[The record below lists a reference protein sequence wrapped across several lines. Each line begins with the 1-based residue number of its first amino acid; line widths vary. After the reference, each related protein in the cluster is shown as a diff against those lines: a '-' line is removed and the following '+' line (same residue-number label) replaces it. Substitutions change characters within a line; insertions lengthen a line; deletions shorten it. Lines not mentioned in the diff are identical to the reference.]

1 MKKIWLIL
9 ICAAMITMTAACGS
23 KSPADDSA
31 GIAHHGTV
39 IRYIFQYDG
48 ARTNLDM
55 VSDRNRA
62 EDFRACANR
71 DMIADRGMAFSG
83 IFTGTAKRHALVERD
98 IVTDNRGFADHDT
111 AAVVDEKA
119 MPDLGAG
126 VDFDAGFPSCALRE
140 QARIEKV
147 SVLIGFM
154 GAAVTEYRL
163 EARIAEQ
170 DFEPAV
176 YCRVSAQYCIN
187 FFFQIFEHGIT
198 EFLLPEFP
206 DTSGLPAGCSV
217 PGHS

>member
-1 MKKIWLIL
+1 MLEVDIRYLAM
-9 ICAAMITMTAACGS
+9 AAN
-23 KSPADDSA
+23 DSA
-31 GIAHHGTV
+31 GISDHGTV

-48 ARTNLDM
+48 ARTDLDM

-62 EDFRACANR
+62 EDFRACADR

-83 IFTGTAKRHALVERD
+83 IFTGTAERHALVERD

-111 AAVVDEKA
+111 AAVVDEQA

-154 GAAVTEYRL
+154 GV
-163 EARIAEQ
+163 
-170 DFEPAV
+170 
-176 YCRVSAQYCIN
+176 
-187 FFFQIFEHGIT
+187 
-198 EFLLPEFP
+198 
-206 DTSGLPAGCSV
+206 
-217 PGHS
+217 